1 MVYKAGFTKVAVTPG
16 DPMWMTWYVSQTH
29 QSESKIRA
37 FLEKA
42 LAVVGEGKLGNIKYS
57 KLI

>member
-1 MVYKAGFTKVAVTPG
+1 
-16 DPMWMTWYVSQTH
+16 MWMTWYVSQTH